1 MGGTPPVVLRRAEE
15 EEICYGVEGVVE
27 ARGLVGIHGQGCPH
41 SGNLSQGSCTLSG
54 CMRGTWTH
62 QESRPGNSVQYT
74 ENSANTRTKNTVCTR
89 CEVPKSE

>member
-1 MGGTPPVVLRRAEE
+1 MGSTPPVMLKRAEE
-15 EEICYGVEGVVE
+15 KEEICGVEEVVE
-27 ARGLVGIHGQGCPH
+27 AGELVGIHGQGCPH

-54 CMRGTWTH
+54 CKRGTWTH

-74 ENSANTRTKNTVCTR
+74 ENSTNTRTKNTVCTR